1 MVKKSIIAILLFCI
15 AVFISS
21 TAFASNL
28 VNATGNTLNGIRDG
42 VQNMASDAGNSME
55 RAKDGIG
62 GAMENAGDGLENMA
76 HNAGSAMENA
86 KDGISNMLHDGE
98 DGVRRA
104 EDDMENTAGTVGRD
118 MDSDMDGYTATRTSA
133 TDALGTTRTN
143 NTVAIWTVLALA
155 GAIIIALIWYYATQ
169 TNNTDRY

>member
-42 VQNMASDAGNSME
+42 VQNMASDAGN
-55 RAKDGIG
+55 
-62 GAMENAGDGLENMA
+62 
-76 HNAGSAMENA
+76 AMENA

-98 DGVRRA
+98 DSVKRA
-104 EDDMENTAGTVGRD
+104 EDNMENTAGTVGRD
-118 MDSDMDGYTATRTSA
+118 MGTDDDGYTSTRTSA

-143 NTVAIWTVLALA
+143 NTVAIWTILALA

>member
-42 VQNMASDAGNSME
+42 VQNMASDTGNSME

-62 GAMENAGDGLENMA
+62 GAMENAGNGLENMA

-86 KDGISNMLHDGE
+86 KD
-98 DGVRRA
+98 
-104 EDDMENTAGTVGRD
+104 
-118 MDSDMDGYTATRTSA
+118 
-133 TDALGTTRTN
+133 
-143 NTVAIWTVLALA
+143 
-155 GAIIIALIWYYATQ
+155 
-169 TNNTDRY
+169 RYF

>member
-42 VQNMASDAGNSME
+42 VQNMASDTGNSME
-55 RAKDGIG
+55 RAKDGIS
-62 GAMENAGDGLENMA
+62 GAMENVGNGLGNMA
-76 HNAGSAMENA
+76 HDAGNAMENA

-104 EDDMENTAGTVGRD
+104 EDDMENTARGIGRD
-118 MDSDMDGYTATRTSA
+118 MGTDDDGYTATRTSA
-133 TDALGTTRTN
+133 ADAVETTRTN
-143 NTVAIWTVLALA
+143 NTVAIWTILALA

-169 TNNTDRY
+169 TNNVDRY